1 MPSPSRQRVGEL
13 EVWKSAELNGN
24 LQKFAQGIIKGTFLF
39 IFLYRKYMDALDNR
53 TGEAGKKL
61 WKTPPRDREL
71 KPTPGCYKNIQ
82 VPSSTSGV
90 HTMGKRLSV
99 EQQEFYHANGYIIGL
114 PPVFDDTE
122 VRELNRGLNEL
133 LKLLRPGEDVKEI
146 REWHE
151 SSRFLYDIC
160 MNETILD
167 HVEDILGPDFYLW
180 GSNFF
185 IKPPHSSSTVG
196 WHQDT
201 YYWPVDPKIS
211 ATVWLAFE
219 DVDEENAAMRVV
231 PGSHKAGL
239 LKHARSTDTASVL
252 TLELE
257 GGQFREDS
265 ATSLNLKAGQIS
277 IHDDKIVHG
286 SPANRSDRRRTGL
299 TIRYSSTIVKC
310 DLSVNP
316 HFRTY
321 LCRGIDTYKHN
332 PVGTIP
338 SQKYSRLERKHVS
351 VEEAGV
357 EAERRLGLR

>member
-1 MPSPSRQRVGEL
+1 
-13 EVWKSAELNGN
+13 
-24 LQKFAQGIIKGTFLF
+24 
-39 IFLYRKYMDALDNR
+39 
-53 TGEAGKKL
+53 
-61 WKTPPRDREL
+61 
-71 KPTPGCYKNIQ
+71 
-82 VPSSTSGV
+82 
-90 HTMGKRLSV
+90 MGKRLTD
-99 EQQEFYHANGYIIGL
+99 QQKKFYEANGYIFGL
-114 PPVFDDTE
+114 PPVYDSQG
-122 VRELNRGLNEL
+122 VRGLNEGLNEL
-133 LKLLRPGEDVKEI
+133 LKLLHPGEDAKEI

-160 MNETILD
+160 TNDIILD
-167 HVEDILGPDFYLW
+167 YVEDILGPDFYLW

-219 DVDEENAAMRVV
+219 DVDEQNAAMRVI

-239 LKHARSTDTASVL
+239 LKHSRSTDTDSVL

-257 GGQFREDS
+257 GGQFRDDT
-265 ATSLNLKAGQIS
+265 AVSLNLKAGQIS

-286 SPANRSDRRRTGL
+286 SLANRSDRRRAGL

-316 HFRTY
+316 HFKSY
-321 LCRGIDTYKHN
+321 LCRGTDTYKHN
-332 PVGTIP
+332 PVGIIP
-338 SQKYSRLERKHVS
+338 SQKYGRLDRKHVS

-357 EAERRLGLR
+357 EAEKKLGLVR